1 MTQHTVQP
9 SRTSPRRRVSLVAAV
24 AAAGLG
30 LAACGDGGDTGGD
43 AGGGGDAEEAS
54 TLERLQEE
62 GTIKVAFAGEIP
74 YSYEEDGELT
84 GATIALDREIFA
96 AMGIDEVDGQ
106 LVEWDALIP
115 GLNAG
120 EYDAV
125 SAGMSI
131 LPDRCERAAFAEPTI
146 MYTSTLMVPE
156 GNPEGLS
163 DFASFEGSDL
173 TLAVQSGAIEQ
184 GYADDIGLE
193 NTMTVNSAQDGMDA
207 VSNGRADA
215 FALTNI
221 TLSTMAEENPDAGV
235 ETTGGFVAEID
246 GVQQISAGS
255 TVFRPEDTELLEAY
269 NEELA
274 TIVGDPDRFEEVV
287 GEFGFTNDE
296 RPPEGLTA
304 QMLCDGDLEA
314 ANEAADQA
322 GE

>member
-1 MTQHTVQP
+1 MTNT
-9 SRTSPRRRVSLVAAV
+9 RLSLLAAV
-24 AAAGLG
+24 CAAALG
-30 LAACGDGGDTGGD
+30 LTACGDS
-43 AGGGGDAEEAS
+43 GGGEEAEAGS
-54 TLERLQEE
+54 TLERIQEE

-74 YSYEEDGELT
+74 YSFEEGGELT
-84 GATIALDREIFA
+84 GATIALDREIYA
-96 AMGIDEVDGQ
+96 AMGIDNVEGQ

-115 GLNAG
+115 GLNKG

-131 LPDRCERAAFAEPTI
+131 LPDRCAKAAFAEPTI

-163 DFASFEGSDL
+163 DFSSIKDTGL

-221 TLSTMAEENPDAGV
+221 TLSIMAEENPDAGV
-235 ETTGGFVAEID
+235 ETTGGFVAEVD
-246 GVQQISAGS
+246 GVKQISAGS
-255 TVFRPEDTELLEAY
+255 TVFRQEDTALLEAY
-269 NEELA
+269 NEELQK
-274 TIVGDPDRFEEVV
+274 ILFEEDRFVDIV
-287 GEFGFTNDE
+287 GEFGFTE
-296 RPPEGLTA
+296 AELPPEGLTA
-304 QMLCDGDLEA
+304 EMLCEGDLEA
-314 ANEAADQA
+314 ANEAAQA
-322 GE
+322 AESGDSAEATTDSDG

>member
-1 MTQHTVQP
+1 MTQHTIRSGGP
-9 SRTSPRRRVSLVAAV
+9 ARRRVSLIAAV

-30 LAACGDGGDTGGD
+30 LAACGDGGDTGGEGD
-43 AGGGGDAEEAS
+43 GGEEAS

-163 DFASFEGSDL
+163 DFSSFEGTDL

-184 GYADDIGLE
+184 GFASDIGLE

-207 VSNGRADA
+207 VSSGRADA
-215 FALTNI
+215 FSLTNI

-235 ETTGGFVAEID
+235 ETTGGFVAEVD
-246 GVQQISAGS
+246 GVKQISAGS

-274 TIVGDPDRFEEVV
+274 KIVGDADRFEEIV
-287 GEFGFTNDE
+287 GEFGFTDAE

-304 QMLCDGDLEA
+304 QMLCDDDLEA

-322 GE
+322 DE

>member
-1 MTQHTVQP
+1 MTQHTIRSGGTP
-9 SRTSPRRRVSLVAAV
+9 ARRRVSLIAAV

-30 LAACGDGGDTGGD
+30 LAACGDGGDTGGE
-43 AGGGGDAEEAS
+43 GGGDEEAS

-62 GTIKVAFAGEIP
+62 GTIRVAFAGEIP

-163 DFASFEGSDL
+163 DFSSFEGNDL

-184 GYADDIGLE
+184 GFADDIGLE

-207 VSNGRADA
+207 VSSGRADA
-215 FALTNI
+215 FSLTNI
-221 TLSTMAEENPDAGV
+221 TLSTMVEENPDAGV
-235 ETTGGFVAEID
+235 ETVGGFVAEVD
-246 GVQQISAGS
+246 GVKQISAGS

-274 TIVGDPDRFEEVV
+274 TVVGDADRFEEVV
-287 GEFGFTNDE
+287 GEFGFTDAE

-322 GE
+322 DG